1 VFELHRL
8 YKIQKD
14 LMAQFQGQGKELNGY
29 SSYAD
34 TLQSRSYASQPGDL
48 KGVWQT
54 GTPISDHDLKQSSTD
69 LMNETSSQYSVNG
82 ASLRCSNVRP
92 RKKMLDLQLPAD
104 VYADDDDDDV
114 KILEEKSSKHLPG
127 TNGSVHGGNVNIN
140 LGNSDSKHVEKSWT
154 TDIQLPHNSAV
165 HIFNKPVEESSNMK
179 ITDFLGVGI
188 SNSHKQHHLSQG
200 VHLNHLA
207 LQRNSGEKCAGNM
220 SASSFFCANKE
231 LRNINSFRQRKDGKV
246 SVPLF

>member
-14 LMAQFQGQGKELNGY
+14 LMAQFQGQGKEFNGY
-29 SSYAD
+29 SRYAN
-34 TLQSRSYASQPGDL
+34 TLQSKSYASQPGDL
-48 KGVWQT
+48 NGAWRT
-54 GTPISDHDLKQSSTD
+54 GTPISPHDLKQSSTD
-69 LMNETSSQYSVNG
+69 FMNETSSQYSVNG
-82 ASLRCSNVRP
+82 ASLRCSNVRS

-104 VYADDDDDDV
+104 VYADDDDDV
-114 KILEEKSSKHLPG
+114 KILEEKSSKYLPG
-127 TNGSVHGGNVNIN
+127 NNGSVHGGNVNIN

-154 TDIQLPHNSAV
+154 TDIQPQHNSAV

-200 VHLNHLA
+200 VNLNLLA
-207 LQRNSGEKCAGNM
+207 LQSNSREKCAGNM